1 MNIESE
7 KQSVTPSLS
16 ANPAAAADNQ
26 QVADAL
32 ADDALADKEPPDAA
46 TEAATASATGFP
58 SRLKLMSYNIQVGM
72 ASTSLSHYFT
82 QFWKHVLPH
91 AQIYDNLSAIAKA
104 VSHFDIV
111 ALQEVDAGS
120 LRSSFINQIKYL
132 ADKGGFDYWYH
143 QTNREIGKI
152 TKHSNGLLSRYKPFE
167 VSHYKL
173 PGTIPGRGAMVVRY
187 GDPSNPLVLVIA
199 HLALGKRARR
209 AQLEFIGE
217 IVNCYQHVVVMG
229 DLNCQP
235 HSPELCNLLETTHL
249 IEPTHGLK
257 TFPSWRP
264 SRRLD
269 HILTSSSLLIHD
281 VHVLDHQLSD
291 HLPIAVDIELPRNVA
306 IAA

>member
-1 MNIESE
+1 MNKMNIESE
-7 KQSVTPSLS
+7 T
-16 ANPAAAADNQ
+16 Q
-26 QVADAL
+26 QVTRPLLSEDVVSAS
-32 ADDALADKEPPDAA
+32 ES
-46 TEAATASATGFP
+46 EAAVSASAFP

-104 VSHFDIV
+104 VSKADIV

-120 LRSSFINQIKYL
+120 LRSSFVNQIKFL
-132 ADKGGFDYWYH
+132 ADKGGYDYWYH

-173 PGTIPGRGAMVVRY
+173 PGAIPGRGAMVVRY
-187 GDPSNPLVLVIA
+187 GDPANPLVIIIA
-199 HLALGKRARR
+199 HLALGKRARGM
-209 AQLEFIGE
+209 QLEFIGE

-235 HSPELCNLLETTHL
+235 DSPELVHLLDTTNL

-269 HILTSSSLLIHD
+269 HILTSSSLLLHD